1 MKPGNFTHTIAVLL
15 SSITALFTHSAPAAV
30 PAPKV
35 KLSKKSSKPQDDNSL
50 KIDPISFSPAAK
62 ADPPFAN
69 PGERFPWKKEIV
81 TTVFWIGEKP
91 SANNPVPN
99 RSSSWDANWTKN
111 YGGFDDPEKLHRHDF
126 APAKFTP
133 QQNPFY
139 CALPYNDK
147 ARDGHRPEAPRV
159 VPWFKEAYQGPGV
172 STCKSRWIAIRKG
185 NKVAYAQWE
194 DAGPFRTDHWQ
205 YVFGNERP
213 KPNLNKGAGL
223 DVSPAVRDYLGMNET
238 DVTDWKFVEF
248 SEVPHGPW
256 SKLGDN
262 NTFVINARKGI
273 TTVASANATPG
284 GVTVRP

>member
-1 MKPGNFTHTIAVLL
+1 MKPGTFTHTIAVLL
-15 SSITALFTHSAPAAV
+15 SSISALFTHTATGAV
-30 PAPKV
+30 PAPKL
-35 KLSKKSSKPQDDNSL
+35 KLSKKSNAPKDDTLL
-50 KIDPISFSPAAK
+50 KVDPVAFSPAAN
-62 ADPPFAN
+62 ADPPFDKPA
-69 PGERFPWKKEIV
+69 ERYPWKNEIV
-81 TTVFWIGEKP
+81 TTTFWIGEKP

-99 RSSSWDANWTKN
+99 RTSSWDANWTKN
-111 YGGFDDPEKLHRHDF
+111 YGGYDDPERSHRQDF
-126 APAKFTP
+126 HPANFTP
-133 QQNPFY
+133 RQNPFY

-147 ARDGHRPEAPRV
+147 ATNGHRPEAPRV
-159 VPWFKEAYQGPGV
+159 VPWFKDAYQGPSV

-213 KPNLNKGAGL
+213 KPNLNRGAGL
-223 DVSPAVRDYLGMNET
+223 DVSPAVRDFLGIQET

-262 NTFVINARKGI
+262 NTFVINQHNSEKALVQGRK
-273 TTVASANATPG
+273 PG
-284 GVTVRP
+284 GVTVVP